1 MIRHKESIRFR
12 QPFDIVMT
20 YTLITGASMG
30 IGEAFAREF
39 ARRGH
44 NLVLV
49 ARSCEILQALGEE
62 LQQKRGVKVE
72 VCVEDLCD
80 TESPGRIYE
89 FCRLKRVDVATLVN
103 CAGISCAGDFAE
115 IPQKK
120 LEEIVMVNVMA
131 TARLTRMFL
140 SDMVARKQG
149 SIINIASLGGLQGV
163 PGLGL
168 YSATKSF
175 VMTLSEALHEELK
188 ETGVKVIAVCP
199 GFINTGFFKHSG
211 HSAAN
216 LRLPISGTD
225 VVVKAAIRGLR
236 HNRIRIFPTLIDNI
250 LVFSQRLVTRSVVIR
265 LAGYFAAVKD

>member
-1 MIRHKESIRFR
+1 MFCS
-12 QPFDIVMT
+12 
-20 YTLITGASMG
+20 LITGASMG

-49 ARSCEILQALGEE
+49 ARSQDRLQALGEE
-62 LQQKRGVKVE
+62 LRQKSGIEVE
-72 VCVEDLCD
+72 VCVEDLSD

-89 FCRLKRVDVATLVN
+89 FCRGKKADVEILVN

-115 IPQKK
+115 IPHKK

-149 SIINIASLGGLQGV
+149 SIINVASLGGLQGV

-175 VMTLSEALHEELK
+175 VITLSEALHEEVK
-188 ETGVKVIAVCP
+188 GAGVQVIAVCP

-211 HSAAN
+211 HNAAN

-236 HNRIRIFPTLIDNI
+236 HNRIRIFPTLIDNM
-250 LVFSQRLVTRSVVIR
+250 LAFSQRLVTRSIVIR